1 MLVHAYGLSEPT
13 TNTGSRCGLCWLHV
27 WLKPI
32 FSVEY
37 SWINMLLI
45 TFNPN
50 YNIVD
55 YILCNDSL
63 IILSLIHRKVYR
75 HVLFIISS
83 RFYITEALRTKSIF
97 KGLLSNR
104 HATSLTTKSKQI
116 HLVFSDLS
124 RITGEQNSNTDPM
137 HSFVTSCF
145 NQWKK

>member
-1 MLVHAYGLSEPT
+1 MQRFINNPVSN
-13 TNTGSRCGLCWLHV
+13 TNEN
-27 WLKPI
+27 K
-32 FSVEY
+32 
-37 SWINMLLI
+37 
-45 TFNPN
+45 
-50 YNIVD
+50 
-55 YILCNDSL
+55 
-63 IILSLIHRKVYR
+63 HRTVYR

-104 HATSLTTKSKQI
+104 HATSLTTI

-145 NQWKK
+145 NQWKKNSYLPCAPIAQHLCIYTLVSLAYLRHKSIPSV

>member
-1 MLVHAYGLSEPT
+1 MQRFINNPVSN
-13 TNTGSRCGLCWLHV
+13 TNEN
-27 WLKPI
+27 K
-32 FSVEY
+32 
-37 SWINMLLI
+37 
-45 TFNPN
+45 
-50 YNIVD
+50 
-55 YILCNDSL
+55 
-63 IILSLIHRKVYR
+63 HRKVYR

-145 NQWKK
+145 NQWEKNSYLPCASIAHWQPLCIYTLVSLAYLRHKSIPSV